1 MNRACKKYVIA
12 TLALGATGSTAVA
25 GDDIFL
31 NFGNSGADPVESF
44 GLQGDPGNDVRDVV
58 IPNGRIIGNTS
69 WDGILQ
75 SVALG
80 TQGADASVRV
90 EPNGLPAGVG
100 VNIQLGSGGTFAGER
115 GFMGMSDALLGVTVP
130 EGSWGFEFFER
141 FDNSPDNEDALWNDL
156 DVTLDTADVAFSTR
170 FDGSTD
176 PNNQSF
182 LEGPRFQS
190 IFDRPVGTGPN
201 VNQAGMIELDAI
213 PFFVNES
220 GFYNFTSLQNY
231 AGYMH
236 LYRDEFDPL
245 QSVSDTLIEGDD
257 NGESGLT
264 ANTTS
269 QFTDVFLDADRTYFL
284 VTSGDDPGDVGE
296 YSVFISGPGEAF
308 LIPAPGAMALFG
320 MTFATNA
327 RRRRRTLS

>member
-1 MNRACKKYVIA
+1 MGRQKTPFVAISIV
-12 TLALGATGSTAVA
+12 LGAIGSVSHA
-25 GDDIFL
+25 GE
-31 NFGNSGADPVESF
+31 NFVIPFADVTTDPVESF
-44 GLQGDPGNDVRDVV
+44 GLQGDPNNDVRNAV
-58 IPNGRIIGNTS
+58 IPNGRIIARTA
-69 WDGILQ
+69 WDGVLE

-80 TQGADASVRV
+80 TQGAEASVRI
-90 EPNGLPAGVG
+90 EPAGLPAGVG
-100 VNIQLGSGGTFAGER
+100 VNIQLGSGGTFAGTRE
-115 GFMGMSDALLGVTVP
+115 FSGMSDALLGVSVP

-141 FDNSPDNEDALWNDL
+141 FNNGGDEDALWNEL
-156 DVTLDTADVAFSTR
+156 DITLDTANVAFSTR

-182 LEGPRFQS
+182 LEGPRFQGM
-190 IFDRPVGTGPN
+190 FDRPVGTGPN

-236 LYRDEFDPL
+236 LYQDDFDPL
-245 QSVSDTLIEGDD
+245 QSVSDSLIEGDD

-284 VTSGDDPGDVGE
+284 VNSGDDPGDIGE
-296 YSVFISGPGEAF
+296 YSVFISGPGQAF
-308 LIPAPGAMALFG
+308 LIPAPGAIALFG